1 MELLGEL
8 LDGFGRFIV
17 MNNLEDLKVSIYPEF
32 PTALEAI
39 KYIESLDISTL
50 NIFSALMI
58 YHNSLLNQLIQD
70 ESND

>member
-1 MELLGEL
+1 MT
-8 LDGFGRFIV
+8 
-17 MNNLEDLKVSIYPEF
+17 NLEELKMPIYPEF
-32 PTALEAI
+32 NTALEAI

>member
-1 MELLGEL
+1 MTNLQELK
-8 LDGFGRFIV
+8 
-17 MNNLEDLKVSIYPEF
+17 MPIYPEF
-32 PTALEAI
+32 NTALEAI

>member
-1 MELLGEL
+1 MT
-8 LDGFGRFIV
+8 
-17 MNNLEDLKVSIYPEF
+17 NNLQELKMPIYPEF
-32 PTALEAI
+32 NTTLEAI